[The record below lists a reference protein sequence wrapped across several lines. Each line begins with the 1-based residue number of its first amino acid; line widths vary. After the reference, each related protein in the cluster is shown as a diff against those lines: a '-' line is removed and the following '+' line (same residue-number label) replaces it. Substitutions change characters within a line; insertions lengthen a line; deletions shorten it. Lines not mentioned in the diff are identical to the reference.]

1 MPGVEKEFLESCLA
15 DGLSLEAIGQR
26 VGKHPSTVSY
36 WLRKHDLSPTGS
48 ARHAPKAN
56 VDEAQLRVL
65 VEEGASI
72 RKIAEEIGAGYSTIR
87 YWLKCLGLETERM
100 ARKRVVAQERSAGPH
115 GEGLSCLKHGRA
127 AFFKRPNGSF
137 GCRQCRS
144 EAVSERRRRLKR
156 QLVEEAGGRCSICGF
171 SNHPAA
177 LQFHHIDPE
186 TKDFHLAQYG
196 HSRAIDRVRAEVEK
210 CILLCA
216 NCHAQVEVGAM
227 EVPAAGR

>member
-1 MPGVEKEFLESCLA
+1 MEQEFLESCLA
-15 DGLSLEAIGQR
+15 DGLSLEAIGER

-36 WLRKHDLSPTGS
+36 WLRKHDLSPAGS
-48 ARHAPKAN
+48 FRHSPKAN
-56 VDEAQLRVL
+56 VDEARLREL

-72 RKIAEEIGAGYSTIR
+72 RKIAEDIGAGYSTIR
-87 YWLKCLGLETERM
+87 YWLKRLGLETERM
-100 ARKRVVAQERSAGPH
+100 AGKRVAAQQCSAGPR
-115 GEGLSCLKHGRA
+115 GEGLSCPKHGRA
-127 AFFKRPNGSF
+127 AFFKRPNG
-137 GCRQCRS
+137 RKCRS
-144 EAVSERRRRLKR
+144 DAVSERRRRLKR

-186 TKDFHLAQYG
+186 TKEFHLAQYG
-196 HSRAIDRVRAEVEK
+196 HSRSIDRVRAEVEK